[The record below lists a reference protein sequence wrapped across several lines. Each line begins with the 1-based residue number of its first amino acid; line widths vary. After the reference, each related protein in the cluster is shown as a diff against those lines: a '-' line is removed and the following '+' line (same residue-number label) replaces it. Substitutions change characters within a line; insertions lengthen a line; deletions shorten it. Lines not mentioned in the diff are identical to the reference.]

1 MENMQTAQS
10 YNQLAYRVEEDE
22 IDLKELAKT
31 IGRYKWSILF
41 FAFFVT
47 SIAVLFAL
55 SKPNEY
61 ESKTLL
67 MPQENAKPRVGGG
80 LAALAGMSGVDI
92 GGGGT
97 PGPEESF
104 NALLSNYDFMK
115 TFIEKYEIHTKLV
128 SEESAKNY
136 KFALGYDGI
145 YQFIKGDG
153 NSKGKDDENISE
165 DEIVFDTFKN
175 ISQTITIA
183 SDKESGIITMSAQH
197 NDPYIAKFLV
207 ESFLSYASAHLK
219 SKDMKDN
226 DKQIAYYNEAMRNTS
241 DIALKVKLAELASA
255 LIEKKVLS
263 DANEFYNVKQFTKP
277 QIAYIKDK
285 VGPKRALIV
294 VVAFVTS
301 LILGIFGVFFIEFL
315 RGNKEEEK
323 LKETLV

>member
-1 MENMQTAQS
+1 VENIQNIQS
-10 YNQLAYRVEEDE
+10 HTPNTQILAEDE

-67 MPQENAKPRVGGG
+67 MPQENAKPSIGGG
-80 LAALAGMSGVDI
+80 LAALAGMAGVDI
-92 GGGGT
+92 GGSGT
-97 PGPEESF
+97 PGAEESF
-104 NALLSNYDFMK
+104 NALLNNYDFMK
-115 TFIEKYEIHTKLV
+115 TFIEKYELHTKLT
-128 SEESAKNY
+128 SPQSIQNY
-136 KFALGYDGI
+136 QFAFGYDKVYKI
-145 YQFIKGDG
+145 LQGDG
-153 NSKGKDDENISE
+153 EGKEAILQKE
-165 DEIVFDTFKN
+165 ELVFNTFQN

-183 SDKESGIITMSAQH
+183 ADKKSGIIIMSAKH
-197 NDPYIAKFLV
+197 NDPQMAKFLV
-207 ESFLSYASAHLK
+207 ENFLSYASEYLK

-241 DIALKVKLAELASA
+241 DLALKIKLAELASA
-255 LIEKKVLS
+255 LIQKKVLS

-277 QIAYIKDK
+277 QIAYVKDK

-301 LILGIFGVFFIEFL
+301 LILGIFGVFFIEFI
-315 RGNKEEEK
+315 RGNKEEE
-323 LKETLV
+323 LHAIH